1 MQQTEVV
8 TRKAKSGVDVYLP
21 VDEYRAM
28 TLPGVNHAKLGSCF
42 VRVLD
47 LPGVLDEY
55 MEVNPRVPN
64 RSKKGILAGPVAKGI
79 LSTLQDSPA
88 DMVLK
93 NQGIYLL
100 VDSAN
105 FVLGNKGGMLHLKFT
120 DKGKHGIVNGGHTY
134 AAIREAIETADLPE
148 LKNLTNAYVRLHIF
162 QGIEADF
169 VPEIAEGL
177 NRSKQVDDPSLVNL
191 QGEFDVIR
199 KALKGVRG
207 ENAIAYHQGDEG
219 SIYISE
225 LLVYISMFNSMRF
238 SETYHPNGLY
248 NRNSLGLKY
257 FIEDMETDK
266 KYVLQL
272 IEKLPDILWLAD
284 AIRKA
289 TPEAAKKNNF
299 KFGMAK
305 IGSERAGGATQ
316 KGTYL
321 PFLGE
326 TINYRVPNGW
336 VYPVLAAFRANL
348 VYENGKA
355 NWLIPVKDLL
365 PQVINSLIS
374 VCIAEHKANN
384 ARPELIGKRESAYS
398 QCYTKLQLFLAK
410 KNLLY

>member
-1 MQQTEVV
+1 MQTEVV
-8 TRKAKSGVDVYLP
+8 TRKAKNGLDLFIP

-28 TLPGVNHAKLGSCF
+28 AIPGVSKAKLGACY

-47 LPGVLDEY
+47 IPGVLDDY

-64 RSKKGILAGPVAKGI
+64 RNKKGVLNGPVAKGI
-79 LSTLQDSPA
+79 ITTLSDNPE

-105 FVLGNKGGMLHLKFT
+105 FVLGDKGGMLHLRLT

-134 AAIREAIETADLPE
+134 AAIREAIEVADLPE
-148 LKNLTNAYVRLHIF
+148 LKNLANAYVRLHIF

-199 KALKGVRG
+199 KALKGIRG
-207 ENAIAYHQGDEG
+207 EKSIAYHQGDEG

-225 LLVYISMFNSMRF
+225 LLVYISMFNTLRF
-238 SETYHPNGLY
+238 SEKYHPNSLY

-257 FIEDMETDK
+257 FIEDMESDK
-266 KYVLQL
+266 KLTLQL
-272 IEKLPDILWLAD
+272 IEKLPEILWLSD
-284 AIRKA
+284 SIKKC
-289 TPEAAKKNNF
+289 TPQASKENNF

-316 KGTYL
+316 KGTHL

-326 TINYRVPNGW
+326 NINYRVPNGW
-336 VYPVLAAFRANL
+336 VYPVLASFRANL
-348 VYENGKA
+348 KYSNGKLT
-355 NWLIPVKDLL
+355 WIVPLKTLL
-365 PQVINSLIS
+365 PEVIDDLVA

-398 QCYTKLQLFLAK
+398 QCYTKVQLYLAK